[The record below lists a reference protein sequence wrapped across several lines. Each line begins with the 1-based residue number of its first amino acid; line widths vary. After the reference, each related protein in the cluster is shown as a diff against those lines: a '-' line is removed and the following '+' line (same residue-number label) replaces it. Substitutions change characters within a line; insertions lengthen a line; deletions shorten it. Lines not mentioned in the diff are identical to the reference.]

1 MTDHHGINDY
11 NHSCPHEGTFPTM
24 SQFQLGMGTSGT
36 VGLYVTS
43 IMVCLV
49 NATMFAI
56 LIRKFL
62 REVPERQV
70 KQIVRIMFH

>member
-1 MTDHHGINDY
+1 
-11 NHSCPHEGTFPTM
+11 M

-70 KQIVRIMFH
+70 RQIVSIMFQ